1 MPLHG
6 VGRGFEPL
14 SVYMNRETVF
24 EYLMVFSPV
33 IFVVLLMLFF

>member
-1 MPLHG
+1 
-6 VGRGFEPL
+6 
-14 SVYMNRETVF
+14 MNRETVF